1 MSERILK
8 ALMQLFA
15 LVAKVDGVNDNG
27 RSVVEN
33 FLKQQLNAVLV
44 NQYLDLFEEYLEK
57 HHKISKRKE
66 GKERKRTSVNSVKVL
81 RICTQINEELQ
92 QKQKIVVL
100 IRLLEFTFSGNYS
113 DQEIE
118 FVTTV
123 AETFNISED
132 EFRESMAFVVSKDD
146 KIPDNDNFLILHK
159 GGKTSY
165 KKAKEISN
173 PVLEGAVKILRL
185 EDSGN
190 YIAKYCGEEAIY
202 INGQVIENNRVYFL
216 AHGSSIRNKKLNPIY
231 FSDISSKYRTQ
242 EETQRIDFIVNKLE
256 YKFPAGN
263 TGLHELN
270 LADSS
275 GNLIGIMGASG
286 AGKSTLLSLLNG
298 TLTPTSGA
306 VKINNIDIHHQK
318 EELEGVIGHISQDD
332 LIIEDLTVFENLFYN
347 TKLCYDGLPEQII
360 VKKAIE
366 MLKSLGLHEIKDLK
380 VGSPLNKKI
389 SGGQRKR
396 LNIALELI
404 REPQVLFVD
413 EPTSGLSSRDSENI
427 MDLLKE
433 LALKGKLVFVVI
445 HQPSSDI
452 FKMFDNLLILDTG
465 GFPIYYGNP
474 VESVIYFKKA
484 INHVSANES
493 ECHHCGNVN
502 PEQIFNIIETKV
514 VDEYGNIT
522 EERRIPPKTWNEVYR
537 EKIDNKDLKVKSLE
551 MPKGNY
557 KIPRKFNQFKVFF
570 IRDILSKIANTQYM
584 LINFLEGP
592 FLAFILSYLV
602 KFYSTES
609 GPDAKYLFRYNEN
622 ITAYLFMSVVVALFM
637 GLTVSAEE
645 IISDRKILK
654 RETFLNLSRFSY
666 LFSKTVIMII
676 ISAIQTISYILI
688 GNLILGIDGMLLDY
702 WLVLFSCSLFA
713 NMLGLNI
720 SSAFNSVVTIY
731 ILIPILL
738 IPQLLLS
745 GVIVKFDKLNPTLSS
760 QTVVPVAGEMMAS
773 RWAFEALAVNQFK
786 ENAFERD
793 YYHYDK
799 AMSIANYKK
808 NFWVSSMKTNLTMAI
823 KYRQPLKENDKE
835 KNTKR
840 KNDFQQ
846 KINLV
851 INEIG
856 HEIIYLNELHKQFKQ
871 VTSEEV
877 KTALEK
883 NLNTNQRSSV
893 LKIVAQSQQKL
904 KNIESFNN
912 ATAKEI
918 NNTLQIIKDFYIKMY
933 NIFARLKNKKIAYV
947 RSQENGKKSFIDKRD
962 NYQNESLTDLV
973 KNKNEMNKIIE
984 FDGQL
989 VQKSDPIYRDSRGFR
1004 AHFFAP
1010 NKLFFGYSVDTYWV
1024 NIFVILGMSFTLFVM
1039 LYFDVL
1045 KRSID
1050 WLEEISKMIGIS
1062 KSE

>member
-15 LVAKVDGVNDNG
+15 LVAKVDSVNHDG
-27 RSVVEN
+27 RSVVET
-33 FLKQQLNAVLV
+33 FLKQQLNAELV
-44 NQYLDLFEEYLEK
+44 DQYLELFEEYLEK
-57 HHKISKRKE
+57 HQKISKRKE

-100 IRLLEFTFSGNYS
+100 IRLLEFTFAGNYS

-123 AETFNISED
+123 AETFNISGE
-132 EFRESMAFVVSKDD
+132 EFRESMAFVVSNDEN
-146 KIPDNDNFLILHK
+146 IPDNENFLIIHK
-159 GGKTSY
+159 AGSTNY
-165 KKAKEISN
+165 EKAKEIDH
-173 PVLEGAVKILRL
+173 PLLEGCVKILRL
-185 EDSGN
+185 EESGN
-190 YIAKYCGEEAIY
+190 YIAKYCGDEAVY
-202 INGQVIENNRVYFL
+202 INGQVIDTNRVYFL
-216 AHGSSIRNKKLNPIY
+216 AHGSSIRTKKLKPIY
-231 FSDISSKYRTQ
+231 FSDISSRYRAQ
-242 EETQRIDFIVNKLE
+242 EETQRIDFIVDQLG

-263 TGLHELN
+263 IGLHELN
-270 LADSS
+270 LVDNS

-298 TLTPTSGA
+298 TLTPTSGS
-306 VKINNIDIHHQK
+306 VKINGIDIHHQK
-318 EELEGVIGHISQDD
+318 EQLEGVIGHISQDD
-332 LIIEDLTVFENLFYN
+332 LLIEDLTVFENLFYN
-347 TKLCYDGLPEQII
+347 TKLCYDGLPEKE
-360 VKKAIE
+360 VVRKAID
-366 MLKSLGLHEIKDLK
+366 MLKSLGLYEIKDLK

-465 GFPIYYGNP
+465 GYPIYYGNP

-484 INHVSANES
+484 INHVTANES
-493 ECHHCGNVN
+493 ECFHCGNVN

-522 EERRIPPKTWNEVYR
+522 EQRRIPPKTWNEYYTKVI
-537 EKIDNKDLKVKSLE
+537 EKPDTQVKSTE
-551 MPKGNY
+551 MPNGTY
-557 KIPRKFNQFKVFF
+557 KIPKKISQFRVFF

-592 FLAFILSYLV
+592 FLAFILAYLV

-609 GPDAKYLFRYNEN
+609 GPDASYVFRYNEN
-622 ITAYLFMSVVVALFM
+622 LTAYLFMSVVVALFM

-645 IISDRKILK
+645 IISDRKIMK

-666 LFSKTVIMII
+666 LTSKTAIMII
-676 ISAIQTISYILI
+676 ISAVQTISYIVV
-688 GNLILGIDGMLLDY
+688 GNLILGIGGMYLDY
-702 WLVLFSCSLFA
+702 WLILFSCSFFA

-773 RWAFEALAVNQFK
+773 RWAFEALAINQFK
-786 ENAFERD
+786 ENEYEKD
-793 YYHYDK
+793 YYSFDK

-808 NFWVSSMKTNLTMAI
+808 NFWISAVKTRLTMSVNYSG
-823 KYRQPLKENDKE
+823 KPEKKEEFNNNLRLVLAE
-835 KNTKR
+835 LLEESEFIEEIFINTK
-840 KNDFQQ
+840 
-846 KINLV
+846 
-851 INEIG
+851 
-856 HEIIYLNELHKQFKQ
+856 YS
-871 VTSEEV
+871 SEESKALNKSISIEERKSIV
-877 KTALEK
+877 KDIQERTK
-883 NLNTNQRSSV
+883 KV
-893 LKIVAQSQQKL
+893 QK
-904 KNIESFNN
+904 IESFKES
-912 ATAKEI
+912 TAKTI
-918 NNTLQIIKDFYIKMY
+918 NGILNDIKGLYIKYY
-933 NIFARLKNKKIAYV
+933 NVFADIKNRKIADF
-947 RSQENGKKSFIDKRD
+947 RKEKDGKKLFIEKRD
-962 NYQNESLTDLV
+962 AYQNESLSDLV
-973 KNKNEMNKIIE
+973 KNNNELNKIIE
-984 FDGQL
+984 FEGRL
-989 VQKSDPIYRDSRGFR
+989 VQKSDPVYIDAKGFR

-1010 NKLFFGYSVDTYWV
+1010 TKKLFGSTVDTYWV
-1024 NIFVILGMSFTLFVM
+1024 NVFVILGMALSLFIS
-1039 LYFDVL
+1039 LYFDLL
-1045 KRSID
+1045 KRIID
-1050 WLEEISKMIGIS
+1050 SLGELSTKIGLSKEE
-1062 KSE
+1062 

>member
-15 LVAKVDGVNDNG
+15 LVAKVDSVNNDG
-27 RSVVEN
+27 RSVVET
-33 FLKQQLNAVLV
+33 FLKQQLNAELV
-44 NQYLDLFEEYLEK
+44 TQYLELFEEYLEK
-57 HHKISKRKE
+57 HQKISKRKE
-66 GKERKRTSVNSVKVL
+66 GKERKRTAVNSVKVL

-123 AETFNISED
+123 AETFNISGD
-132 EFRESMAFVVSKDD
+132 EFRESMAFVVSNDN
-146 KIPDNDNFLILHK
+146 KIPDNENFLIIHQAENDE
-159 GGKTSY
+159 Y
-165 KKAKEISN
+165 KKAKVIHN
-173 PVLEGAVKILRL
+173 TYLEGAVKILRL

-190 YIAKYCGEEAIY
+190 YIAKYCGDEAIY
-202 INGQVIENNRVYFL
+202 INGQIIDNNRVYFL
-216 AHGSSIRNKKLNPIY
+216 AHGSSIRSKKLKPIY
-231 FSDISSKYRTQ
+231 FSDISSKYRAQ
-242 EETQRIDFIVNKLE
+242 EETQKIDFIADKLG

-263 TGLHELN
+263 IGLHELN
-270 LADSS
+270 LVDHS

-298 TLTPTSGA
+298 TLTPTSGS
-306 VKINNIDIHHQK
+306 VKINGIDIHHQK

-332 LIIEDLTVFENLFYN
+332 LLIEDLSVFENLFYN
-347 TKLCYDGLPEQII
+347 TKLCYDNLPDKYIA
-360 VKKAIE
+360 KKSID
-366 MLKSLGLHEIKDLK
+366 MLKSLGLYEIKDLK

-396 LNIALELI
+396 LNIGLELI

-474 VESVIYFKKA
+474 VESVTYFKKA

-493 ECHHCGNVN
+493 ECFNCGNVN

-522 EERRIPPKTWNEVYR
+522 NQRRIPPKTWSEYYHKVI
-537 EKIDNKDLKVKSLE
+537 EKPDTQVKRTE
-551 MPKGNY
+551 MPNGTY
-557 KIPRKFNQFKVFF
+557 SIPRKMNQFKVFF
-570 IRDILSKIANTQYM
+570 IRDILSKVANSQYM

-592 FLAFILSYLV
+592 FLAFILAYLV
-602 KFYSTES
+602 KFFSTES
-609 GPDAKYLFRYNEN
+609 GPDSSYIFRYNEN

-666 LFSKTVIMII
+666 LASKTAIMFI
-676 ISAIQTISYILI
+676 ISAIQTMSYILI
-688 GNLILGIDGMLLDY
+688 GNLILGINGMIFDY
-702 WLVLFSCSLFA
+702 WFVLFSCSFFA

-745 GVIVKFDKLNPTLSS
+745 GVIVKFDKLNPSLSS
-760 QTVVPVAGEMMAS
+760 QTVVPIAGEMMAS

-786 ENAFERD
+786 ENKFEKE
-793 YYHYDK
+793 YYSFDK

-808 NFWVSSMKTNLTMAI
+808 NFWIAAVKTRLTMSVNYARKPDKKDEFNENIQLVISEI
-823 KYRQPLKENDKE
+823 KAENLFLEEVFKNKNDIYDKAELRALNKALPASTREQLVNSITDRISKIETIEKFNDK
-835 KNTKR
+835 
-840 KNDFQQ
+840 
-846 KINLV
+846 
-851 INEIG
+851 
-856 HEIIYLNELHKQFKQ
+856 
-871 VTSEEV
+871 S
-877 KTALEK
+877 
-883 NLNTNQRSSV
+883 
-893 LKIVAQSQQKL
+893 
-904 KNIESFNN
+904 
-912 ATAKEI
+912 AKEI
-918 NNTLQIIKDFYIKMY
+918 NAVLNDIKSLYIKYY
-933 NIFARLKNKKIAYV
+933 NAFADAKNRKIAAF
-947 RSQENGKKSFIDKRD
+947 RNEKDGKKLFIEKRD
-962 NYQNESLTDLV
+962 RYQNESLTDLV
-973 KNKNEMNKIIE
+973 KNNNELNKIIQFE
-984 FDGQL
+984 GRL
-989 VQKSDPIYRDSRGFR
+989 VQKSDPIYRDSKGFR

-1010 NKLFFGYSVDTYWV
+1010 TKTILGMSIDTFWV
-1024 NIFVILGMSFTLFVM
+1024 NIFVIMGMAFILFVS
-1039 LYFDVL
+1039 LYYDIL
-1045 KRSID
+1045 KKCID
-1050 WLEEISKMIGIS
+1050 WLGELTTKIGLSKEE
-1062 KSE
+1062 

>member
-15 LVAKVDGVNDNG
+15 LVAKVDSVNHDG
-27 RSVVEN
+27 RSVVET
-33 FLKQQLNAVLV
+33 FLKQQLNAELV
-44 NQYLDLFEEYLEK
+44 DQYLELFEEYLEK
-57 HHKISKRKE
+57 HQKISKRKE

-100 IRLLEFTFSGNYS
+100 IRLLEFTFAGNYS

-123 AETFNISED
+123 AETFNISGE
-132 EFRESMAFVVSKDD
+132 EFRESMAFVVSNDEN
-146 KIPDNDNFLILHK
+146 IPDNENFLIIHK
-159 GGKTSY
+159 AGGTSY
-165 KKAKEISN
+165 EKAKEIDH
-173 PVLEGAVKILRL
+173 PLLEGCVKILRL
-185 EDSGN
+185 EESGN
-190 YIAKYCGEEAIY
+190 YIAKYCGEEAVY
-202 INGQVIENNRVYFL
+202 INGQVIDTNRVYFL
-216 AHGSSIRNKKLNPIY
+216 AHGSSIRTKKLKPIY
-231 FSDISSKYRTQ
+231 FSDISSKYRAQ
-242 EETQRIDFIVNKLE
+242 EETQRIDFIVDQLG

-263 TGLHELN
+263 IGLHELN
-270 LADSS
+270 LVDNS

-298 TLTPTSGA
+298 TLTPTSGS
-306 VKINNIDIHHQK
+306 VKINGIDIHHQK
-318 EELEGVIGHISQDD
+318 EQLEGVIGHISQDD
-332 LIIEDLTVFENLFYN
+332 LLIEDLTVFENLFYN
-347 TKLCYDGLPEQII
+347 TKLCYDGLPEKE
-360 VKKAIE
+360 VVRKAID
-366 MLKSLGLHEIKDLK
+366 MLKSLGLYEIKDLK

-465 GFPIYYGNP
+465 GYPIYYGNP

-484 INHVSANES
+484 INHVTANES
-493 ECHHCGNVN
+493 ECFHCGNVN

-522 EERRIPPKTWNEVYR
+522 EQRRIPPKTWNEYYTKVI
-537 EKIDNKDLKVKSLE
+537 EKPDTQVKSTE
-551 MPKGNY
+551 MPNGTY
-557 KIPRKFNQFKVFF
+557 KIPSKISQFRVFF
-570 IRDILSKIANTQYM
+570 VRDILSKIANTQYM

-592 FLAFILSYLV
+592 FLAFILAYLV

-609 GPDAKYLFRYNEN
+609 GPDASYVFRYNEN
-622 ITAYLFMSVVVALFM
+622 VTAYLFMSVVVALFM

-645 IISDRKILK
+645 IISDRKIMK

-666 LFSKTVIMII
+666 LTSKTAIMII
-676 ISAIQTISYILI
+676 ISAVQTISYIVV
-688 GNLILGIDGMLLDY
+688 GNLILGIGGMYLDY
-702 WLVLFSCSLFA
+702 WLILFSCSFFA

-786 ENAFERD
+786 ENEYEKD
-793 YYHYDK
+793 YYSFDK

-808 NFWVSSMKTNLTMAI
+808 NFWISAVKTRLTMSVNYAG
-823 KYRQPLKENDKE
+823 KPDKKEEFN
-835 KNTKR
+835 N
-840 KNDFQQ
+840 
-846 KINLV
+846 NLRLV
-851 INEIG
+851 
-856 HEIIYLNELHKQFKQ
+856 LAEL
-871 VTSEEV
+871 SEESEFIEEIFINAKYSSEESKALNKSISIEERKSIV
-877 KTALEK
+877 KGIQERTK
-883 NLNTNQRSSV
+883 KV
-893 LKIVAQSQQKL
+893 QK
-904 KNIESFNN
+904 IESFKES
-912 ATAKEI
+912 TAKTI
-918 NNTLQIIKDFYIKMY
+918 NGILNDIKGLYIKYY
-933 NIFARLKNKKIAYV
+933 NAFADIKNRKIADF
-947 RSQENGKKSFIDKRD
+947 RKEKDGKELFIEKRD
-962 NYQNESLTDLV
+962 AYQNESLSDLV
-973 KNKNEMNKIIE
+973 KNNNELNKIIE
-984 FDGQL
+984 FEGRL
-989 VQKSDPIYRDSRGFR
+989 VQKSDPVYIDAKGFR

-1010 NKLFFGYSVDTYWV
+1010 TKKLFGSTVDTYWV
-1024 NIFVILGMSFTLFVM
+1024 NVFVILGMAFSLFIS
-1039 LYFDVL
+1039 LYFDLL
-1045 KRSID
+1045 KRIID
-1050 WLEEISKMIGIS
+1050 SLGELSTKIGLSKEE
-1062 KSE
+1062 

>member
-15 LVAKVDGVNDNG
+15 LVAKVDSVNNDG
-27 RSVVEN
+27 RSVVET
-33 FLKQQLNAVLV
+33 FLKQQLNAELV
-44 NQYLDLFEEYLEK
+44 TQYLELFEEYLEK
-57 HHKISKRKE
+57 HQKISKRKE
-66 GKERKRTSVNSVKVL
+66 GKERKRTAVNSVKVL

-123 AETFNISED
+123 AETFNISGD
-132 EFRESMAFVVSKDD
+132 EFRESMAFVVSNDN
-146 KIPDNDNFLILHK
+146 KIPDNENFLIIHQAENDE
-159 GGKTSY
+159 Y
-165 KKAKEISN
+165 KKAKVIHN
-173 PVLEGAVKILRL
+173 TYLEGAVKILRL

-190 YIAKYCGEEAIY
+190 YIAKYCGDEAIY
-202 INGQVIENNRVYFL
+202 INGQIIDNNRVYFL
-216 AHGSSIRNKKLNPIY
+216 AHGSSIRSKKLKPIY
-231 FSDISSKYRTQ
+231 FSDISSKYRAQ
-242 EETQRIDFIVNKLE
+242 EETQKIDFIADKLG

-263 TGLHELN
+263 IGLHELN
-270 LADSS
+270 LVDHS

-298 TLTPTSGA
+298 TLTPTSGS
-306 VKINNIDIHHQK
+306 VKINGIDIHHQK

-332 LIIEDLTVFENLFYN
+332 LLIEDLSVFENLFYN
-347 TKLCYDGLPEQII
+347 TKLCYDNLPDKYIA
-360 VKKAIE
+360 KKSID
-366 MLKSLGLHEIKDLK
+366 MLKSLGLYEIKDLK

-396 LNIALELI
+396 LNIGLELI

-474 VESVIYFKKA
+474 VESVTYFKKA

-493 ECHHCGNVN
+493 ECFNCGNVN

-522 EERRIPPKTWNEVYR
+522 NQRRIPPKTWSEYYHKVI
-537 EKIDNKDLKVKSLE
+537 EKPDTQVKRTE
-551 MPKGNY
+551 MPNGTY
-557 KIPRKFNQFKVFF
+557 SIPRKINQFKVFF
-570 IRDILSKIANTQYM
+570 IRDILSKVANSQYM

-592 FLAFILSYLV
+592 FLAFILAYLV
-602 KFYSTES
+602 KFFSTES
-609 GPDAKYLFRYNEN
+609 GPDSSYIFRYNEN

-666 LFSKTVIMII
+666 LASKTAIMFI
-676 ISAIQTISYILI
+676 ISAIQTMSYILI
-688 GNLILGIDGMLLDY
+688 GNLILGINGMIFDY
-702 WLVLFSCSLFA
+702 WFVLFSCSFFA

-745 GVIVKFDKLNPTLSS
+745 GVIVKFDKLNPSLSS
-760 QTVVPVAGEMMAS
+760 QTVVPIAGEMMAS

-786 ENAFERD
+786 ENKFEKE
-793 YYHYDK
+793 YYSFDK

-808 NFWVSSMKTNLTMAI
+808 NFWIAAVKTRLTMSVNYARKPDKKDEFNENIQLVISEI
-823 KYRQPLKENDKE
+823 KAENLFLEEVFKNKNDIYDKAELRALNKALPASTREQLVNSITDRISKIETIEKFNDK
-835 KNTKR
+835 
-840 KNDFQQ
+840 
-846 KINLV
+846 
-851 INEIG
+851 
-856 HEIIYLNELHKQFKQ
+856 
-871 VTSEEV
+871 S
-877 KTALEK
+877 
-883 NLNTNQRSSV
+883 
-893 LKIVAQSQQKL
+893 
-904 KNIESFNN
+904 
-912 ATAKEI
+912 AKEI
-918 NNTLQIIKDFYIKMY
+918 NAVLNDIKSLYIKYY
-933 NIFARLKNKKIAYV
+933 NAFADAKNRKIAAF
-947 RSQENGKKSFIDKRD
+947 RNEKDGKKLFIEKRD
-962 NYQNESLTDLV
+962 RYQNESLTDLV
-973 KNKNEMNKIIE
+973 KNNNELNKIIQFE
-984 FDGQL
+984 GRL
-989 VQKSDPIYRDSRGFR
+989 VQKSDPIYRDSKGFR

-1010 NKLFFGYSVDTYWV
+1010 TKTILGMSIDTFWV
-1024 NIFVILGMSFTLFVM
+1024 NIFVIMGMAFILFVS
-1039 LYFDVL
+1039 LYYDIL
-1045 KRSID
+1045 KKCID
-1050 WLEEISKMIGIS
+1050 WLGELTTKIGLSKEE
-1062 KSE
+1062 

>member
-1 MSERILK
+1 MSERILE

-15 LVAKVDGVNDNG
+15 LVAKIDGVNDNG
-27 RSVVEN
+27 KSVVEN
-33 FLKQQLNAVLV
+33 FLKQQLNTELV
-44 NQYLDLFEEYLEK
+44 NKYLTLFENHLENHQK
-57 HHKISKRKE
+57 KSK

-81 RICTQINEELQ
+81 RICTQVNKELQ

-113 DQEIE
+113 DQELD

-123 AETFNISED
+123 AETFNISGD
-132 EFRESMAFVVSKDD
+132 EFRESMAFVVSNDHE
-146 KIPDNDNFLILHK
+146 IPDKENFLIIHH
-159 GGKTSY
+159 GINTSY
-165 KKAKEISN
+165 ENAKEIKNSL
-173 PVLEGAVKILRL
+173 LEGVVKILRL
-185 EDSGN
+185 EESGN

-216 AHGSSIRNKKLNPIY
+216 AHGSSIRNKKLKPIY
-231 FSDISSKYRTQ
+231 FSDISSKYRIQ
-242 EETQRIDFIVNKLE
+242 EETQRIDFIANKLE

-263 TGLHELN
+263 LGLQELN
-270 LADSS
+270 LSDCS

-286 AGKSTLLSLLNG
+286 SGKSTLLSLLNG
-298 TLTPTSGA
+298 TLTPTSGS
-306 VKINNIDIHHQK
+306 VKINNIDIHQKK

-332 LIIEDLTVFENLFYN
+332 LLIEDLTVFENLFYN
-347 TKLCYDGLPEQII
+347 TKLCYDNLLENQV
-360 VKKAIE
+360 VKKTIE
-366 MLKSLGLHEIKDLK
+366 MLKSLGLYEIKDLK

-452 FKMFDNLLILDTG
+452 FKIFDSLLILDTG

-484 INHVSANES
+484 INHVTANES

-522 EERRIPPKTWNEVYR
+522 GQRRILPKTWNEIYKN
-537 EKIDNKDLKVKSLE
+537 EIDNKEARVKSVE
-551 MPKGNY
+551 IPKGSY
-557 KIPRKFNQFKVFF
+557 KIPKKTSQFKVFF
-570 IRDILSKIANTQYM
+570 VRDILSKLANTQYM

-592 FLAFILSYLV
+592 FLAFLLSYLV
-602 KFYSTES
+602 KFYSTDS
-609 GPDAKYLFRYNEN
+609 GPNAKYLFRYNEN
-622 ITAYLFMSVVVALFM
+622 ISAYLFISIVVALFM

-666 LFSKTVIMII
+666 LSSKTAIMII
-676 ISAIQTISYILI
+676 ISAVQTITYIVV
-688 GNLILGIDGMLLDY
+688 GNLILGINGMLFDY

-745 GVIVKFDKLNPTLSS
+745 GVIVKFDKLNPVLSS
-760 QTVVPVAGEMMAS
+760 QTVVPIAGELMAS

-786 ENAFERD
+786 ENDFERN
-793 YYHYDK
+793 YYSFDK

-808 NFWVSSMKTNLTMAI
+808 NFWISSMKTNLTMAV
-823 KYRQPLKENDKE
+823 KYAQKLKK
-835 KNTKR
+835 KR
-840 KNDFQQ
+840 NNLEIRKDFDN

-851 INEIG
+851 INEMKK
-856 HEIIYLNELHKQFKQ
+856 EITFLKKLNVSLSKVKSKEITNALKKKF
-871 VTSEEV
+871 TSEQRIAAV
-877 KTALEK
+877 KAVT
-883 NLNTNQRSSV
+883 
-893 LKIVAQSQQKL
+893 QSYEKL
-904 KNIESFNN
+904 KDIKSFENT
-912 ATAKEI
+912 TAKEI
-918 NNTLQIIKDFYIKMY
+918 NNSLQFIKDYYIKMY
-933 NIFARLKNKKIAYV
+933 NIFARLKNQKIA
-947 RSQENGKKSFIDKRD
+947 RFRNKENGKVLFLEQRD
-962 NYQNESLTDLV
+962 HYQNESLNDLV
-973 KNKNEMNKIIE
+973 KNKDELNKIIE
-984 FDGQL
+984 FEEQL
-989 VQKSDPIYRDSRGFR
+989 VQKSDPIYREAKGFR

-1010 NKLFFGYSVDTYWV
+1010 SKQLFGYSLDTYWI
-1024 NIFVILGMSFTLFVM
+1024 NILVIFGMTFILFIS
-1039 LYFDVL
+1039 LYFDTL
-1045 KRSID
+1045 KRTID
-1050 WLEEISKMIGIS
+1050 WLGELTTKVGFSEE
-1062 KSE
+1062 E

>member
-15 LVAKVDGVNDNG
+15 LVAKVDSVNHDG
-27 RSVVEN
+27 RSVVET
-33 FLKQQLNAVLV
+33 FLKQQLNAELV
-44 NQYLDLFEEYLEK
+44 DQYLELFEEYLEK
-57 HHKISKRKE
+57 HQKISKRKE

-100 IRLLEFTFSGNYS
+100 IRLLEFTFAGNYS

-123 AETFNISED
+123 AETFNISGE
-132 EFRESMAFVVSKDD
+132 EFRESMAFVVSNDEN
-146 KIPDNDNFLILHK
+146 IPDNENFLIIHK
-159 GGKTSY
+159 AGSTSY
-165 KKAKEISN
+165 EKAKEIDH
-173 PVLEGAVKILRL
+173 PLLEGCVKILRL
-185 EDSGN
+185 EESGN
-190 YIAKYCGEEAIY
+190 YIAKYCGDEAVY
-202 INGQVIENNRVYFL
+202 INGQVIDTNRVYFL
-216 AHGSSIRNKKLNPIY
+216 AHGSSIRTKKLKPIY
-231 FSDISSKYRTQ
+231 FSDISSKYRAQ
-242 EETQRIDFIVNKLE
+242 EETQRIDFIVDQLG

-263 TGLHELN
+263 IGLHELN
-270 LADSS
+270 LVDNS

-298 TLTPTSGA
+298 TLTPTSGS
-306 VKINNIDIHHQK
+306 VKINGIDIHHQK
-318 EELEGVIGHISQDD
+318 EQLEGVIGHISQDD
-332 LIIEDLTVFENLFYN
+332 LLIEDLTVFENLFYN
-347 TKLCYDGLPEQII
+347 TKLCYDGLPEKE
-360 VKKAIE
+360 VVRKAID
-366 MLKSLGLHEIKDLK
+366 MLKSLGLYEIKDLK

-465 GFPIYYGNP
+465 GYPIYYGNP

-484 INHVSANES
+484 INHVTANES
-493 ECHHCGNVN
+493 ECFHCGNVN

-522 EERRIPPKTWNEVYR
+522 EQRRIPPKTWNEYYWKVI
-537 EKIDNKDLKVKSLE
+537 EKPDTQVKSTE
-551 MPKGNY
+551 MPKGTY
-557 KIPRKFNQFKVFF
+557 KIPKKISQFRVFF
-570 IRDILSKIANTQYM
+570 VRDILSKVANPQYM

-592 FLAFILSYLV
+592 FLAFILAYLV

-609 GPDAKYLFRYNEN
+609 GPDASYVFRYNEN
-622 ITAYLFMSVVVALFM
+622 VTAYLFMSVVVALFM

-645 IISDRKILK
+645 IISDRKIMK

-666 LFSKTVIMII
+666 LTSKTAIMII
-676 ISAIQTISYILI
+676 ISAVQTISYIVV
-688 GNLILGIDGMLLDY
+688 GNLILGIGGMYLDY
-702 WLVLFSCSLFA
+702 WLILFSCSFFA

-786 ENAFERD
+786 ENEYEKD
-793 YYHYDK
+793 YYSFDK

-808 NFWVSSMKTNLTMAI
+808 NFWISAVKTRLTMSVNYAG
-823 KYRQPLKENDKE
+823 KPDKKEDFNNNLRLVLAE
-835 KNTKR
+835 LSEESEFIEEVFINTK
-840 KNDFQQ
+840 
-846 KINLV
+846 
-851 INEIG
+851 
-856 HEIIYLNELHKQFKQ
+856 YP
-871 VTSEEV
+871 SEESKALNKSISIEERKSIV
-877 KTALEK
+877 KGIQERTK
-883 NLNTNQRSSV
+883 KV
-893 LKIVAQSQQKL
+893 QK
-904 KNIESFNN
+904 IESFKES
-912 ATAKEI
+912 TAKTI
-918 NNTLQIIKDFYIKMY
+918 NGILNDIKGLYIKYY
-933 NIFARLKNKKIAYV
+933 NAFADIKNRKIADF
-947 RSQENGKKSFIDKRD
+947 RKEKDGKKLFIEKRD
-962 NYQNESLTDLV
+962 AYQNESLSDLV
-973 KNKNEMNKIIE
+973 KNNNELNKIIE
-984 FDGQL
+984 FEGRL
-989 VQKSDPIYRDSRGFR
+989 VQKSDPVYIDAKGFR

-1010 NKLFFGYSVDTYWV
+1010 TKKLFGSTVDTYWV
-1024 NIFVILGMSFTLFVM
+1024 NVFVILGMAFSLFIS
-1039 LYFDVL
+1039 LYFDL
-1045 KRSID
+1045 FKRIID
-1050 WLEEISKMIGIS
+1050 SLGELSTKIGLSKEE
-1062 KSE
+1062 

>member
-15 LVAKVDGVNDNG
+15 LVAKVDSVNHDG
-27 RSVVEN
+27 RSVVET
-33 FLKQQLNAVLV
+33 FLKQQLNAELV
-44 NQYLDLFEEYLEK
+44 DQYLDLFEEYLEK
-57 HHKISKRKE
+57 HQKISKRKE

-100 IRLLEFTFSGNYS
+100 IRLLEFIFAGNYS

-118 FVTTV
+118 FITTV
-123 AETFNISED
+123 AETFNISGE
-132 EFRESMAFVVSKDD
+132 EFRESMAFVVSNDEN
-146 KIPDNDNFLILHK
+146 IPDNENFLIIH
-159 GGKTSY
+159 KTSNAGY
-165 KKAKEISN
+165 EKAKEIDH
-173 PVLEGAVKILRL
+173 PLLEGCVKILRL
-185 EDSGN
+185 EDSNN
-190 YIAKYCGEEAIY
+190 YIAKYCGDEAVY
-202 INGQVIENNRVYFL
+202 INGQVIDTNRVYFL
-216 AHGSSIRNKKLNPIY
+216 AHGSSIRTKKLKPIY
-231 FSDISSKYRTQ
+231 FSDISSKYRAQ
-242 EETQRIDFIVNKLE
+242 EETQRIDFIVDQLG

-263 TGLHELN
+263 IGLHELN
-270 LADSS
+270 LVDNS

-298 TLTPTSGA
+298 TLTPTSGS
-306 VKINNIDIHHQK
+306 VKINGIDIHHQK
-318 EELEGVIGHISQDD
+318 EQLEGVIGHISQDD
-332 LIIEDLTVFENLFYN
+332 LLIEDLSVFENLFYN
-347 TKLCYDGLPEQII
+347 TKLCYDGLPEKTI
-360 VKKAIE
+360 VKKAVDI
-366 MLKSLGLHEIKDLK
+366 LKSLGLYEIKDLK

-484 INHVSANES
+484 INHVTANES
-493 ECHHCGNVN
+493 ECFHCGNVN

-522 EERRIPPKTWNEVYR
+522 EQRRIPPKTWNEYYTKVI
-537 EKIDNKDLKVKSLE
+537 EKPDTEVKSTE
-551 MPKGNY
+551 MPKGTY
-557 KIPRKFNQFKVFF
+557 KIPKKTSQFSVFF
-570 IRDILSKIANTQYM
+570 VRDILSKIANTQYM
-584 LINFLEGP
+584 LINFIEGP
-592 FLAFILSYLV
+592 FLAFILAYLV

-609 GPDAKYLFRYNEN
+609 GPDAEYVFRYNEN

-645 IISDRKILK
+645 IIRDRKIMK

-666 LFSKTVIMII
+666 LTSKTAIMII
-676 ISAIQTISYILI
+676 ISAVQTISYILV
-688 GNLILGIDGMLLDY
+688 GNLILGIGGMYLDY
-702 WLVLFSCSLFA
+702 WLILFACSFFA

-720 SSAFNSVVTIY
+720 SSSFNSVVTIY

-760 QTVVPVAGEMMAS
+760 QTVVPLSGEMMAS
-773 RWAFEALAVNQFK
+773 RWAFEALAITQFK
-786 ENAFERD
+786 ENDYEKD
-793 YYHYDK
+793 YYSFDK

-808 NFWVSSMKTNLTMAI
+808 NFWISAVKTRLTMSVNYASDPSKKELFNNNLQLVLAELLDES
-823 KYRQPLKENDKE
+823 KYIEELFI
-835 KNTKR
+835 NTKYSAEETKALKKAFTLNER
-840 KNDFQQ
+840 K
-846 KINLV
+846 
-851 INEIG
+851 
-856 HEIIYLNELHKQFKQ
+856 EIISSIQKRANK
-871 VTSEEV
+871 V
-877 KTALEK
+877 KK
-883 NLNTNQRSSV
+883 
-893 LKIVAQSQQKL
+893 
-904 KNIESFNN
+904 IESFKES
-912 ATAKEI
+912 TAKTI
-918 NNTLQIIKDFYIKMY
+918 NALLNDIKGLYIKYY
-933 NIFARLKNKKIAYV
+933 NVFADIKNRKIADF
-947 RSQENGKKSFIDKRD
+947 RKEKDGKKLFIDKRD
-962 NYQNESLTDLV
+962 AYQNESLSDLV
-973 KNKNEMNKIIE
+973 KNNNELNKIIE
-984 FDGQL
+984 FEGRL
-989 VQKSDPIYRDSRGFR
+989 VQKSDPVYIDAKGFR

-1010 NKLFFGYSVDTYWV
+1010 TKQLFGNKIDTYWANLLV
-1024 NIFVILGMSFTLFVM
+1024 VLGMAFTLFIT

-1045 KRSID
+1045 KRIID
-1050 WLEEISKMIGIS
+1050 WLGEASTKIGLSKEE
-1062 KSE
+1062 

>member
-15 LVAKVDGVNDNG
+15 LVAKVDSVNNDG
-27 RSVVEN
+27 RSVVET
-33 FLKQQLNAVLV
+33 FLKQQLNAELV
-44 NQYLDLFEEYLEK
+44 NQYLEVFDGYIEK
-57 HHKISKRKE
+57 HQKISKRKE

-123 AETFNISED
+123 AETFNISGD
-132 EFRESMAFVVSKDD
+132 EFRESMAFVVSNDD
-146 KIPDNDNFLILHK
+146 KIPDNENFLIIHK
-159 GGKTSY
+159 SEKYSF
-165 KKAKEISN
+165 KKAKVIN
-173 PVLEGAVKILRL
+173 YPLLEGAVKILRL
-185 EDSGN
+185 EESGN

-202 INGQVIENNRVYFL
+202 INGQVIDTNRVYFL
-216 AHGSSIRNKKLNPIY
+216 AHGSSIRGKKLNPIY

-242 EETQRIDFIVNKLE
+242 EETQKIDFIADKLG

-263 TGLHELN
+263 IGLHELN
-270 LADSS
+270 LVDHS

-298 TLTPTSGA
+298 TLTPTSGS
-306 VKINNIDIHHQK
+306 VKINGIDIHHQK

-332 LIIEDLTVFENLFYN
+332 LLIEDLNVFENLFYN
-347 TKLCYDGLPEQII
+347 TKLCYDNLPEKTI
-360 VKKAIE
+360 VKKTID
-366 MLKSLGLHEIKDLK
+366 MLKSLGLYEIKDLK
-380 VGSPLNKKI
+380 VGSPINKKI

-396 LNIALELI
+396 LNIGLELI

-474 VESVIYFKKA
+474 VESVTYFKKA
-484 INHVSANES
+484 INHVTANES
-493 ECHHCGNVN
+493 ECFNCGNVN

-522 EERRIPPKTWNEVYR
+522 TQRRIPPKTWNEYYYEVI
-537 EKIDNKDLKVKSLE
+537 EQPNTQVTSNE
-551 MPKGNY
+551 MPNGTY
-557 KIPRKFNQFKVFF
+557 KIPKKTSQFKVFF
-570 IRDILSKIANTQYM
+570 IRDVLSKIANSQYM

-592 FLAFILSYLV
+592 FLAFILAYLV

-609 GPDAKYLFRYNEN
+609 GPDASYIFRYNEN

-666 LFSKTVIMII
+666 LSSKTAIMFI
-676 ISAIQTISYILI
+676 ISAIQTITYILI
-688 GNLILGIDGMLLDY
+688 GNLILGINGMIIDY
-702 WLVLFSCSLFA
+702 WLILFSCSFFA

-760 QTVVPVAGEMMAS
+760 QTVVPIAGELMAS

-786 ENAFERD
+786 KNKFEKD
-793 YYHYDK
+793 YYSFDK

-808 NFWVSSMKTNLTMAI
+808 NFWIAAVKTRLTMSVNYALKPDKKEEFNKNI
-823 KYRQPLKENDKE
+823 KLVLEEIKDESLYLKEIFKNENSRYDKAELRALNKSLPASTREVLINSIHE
-835 KNTKR
+835 KITK
-840 KNDFQQ
+840 
-846 KINLV
+846 I
-851 INEIG
+851 E
-856 HEIIYLNELHKQFKQ
+856 
-871 VTSEEV
+871 
-877 KTALEK
+877 
-883 NLNTNQRSSV
+883 
-893 LKIVAQSQQKL
+893 
-904 KNIESFNN
+904 NIEKFNEKR
-912 ATAKEI
+912 AKEI
-918 NNTLQIIKDFYIKMY
+918 NSILNEIKSIYIKYY
-933 NIFARLKNKKIAYV
+933 NAFADAKNRKIADF
-947 RSQENGKKSFIDKRD
+947 RKEKNGKKLFIEKRD
-962 NYQNESLTDLV
+962 SYQNESLTDLV
-973 KNKNEMNKIIE
+973 KNNNELNKIIQFE
-984 FDGQL
+984 GRL
-989 VQKSDPIYRDSRGFR
+989 VQKSDPIYRDAKGFR

-1010 NKLFFGYSVDTYWV
+1010 TKSILGYSIDTFWV
-1024 NIFVILGMSFTLFVM
+1024 NILVIMGMAFGLFIS

-1045 KRSID
+1045 KRTID
-1050 WLEEISKMIGIS
+1050 WLGELSNKIGLSK
-1062 KSE
+1062 KE

>member
-15 LVAKVDGVNDNG
+15 LVAKVDSVNNDG
-27 RSVVEN
+27 RIVVET
-33 FLKQQLNAVLV
+33 FLKQQLNTELV
-44 NQYLDLFEEYLEK
+44 SQYLELFEEYLEK
-57 HHKISKRKE
+57 HQKISKRKE

-123 AETFNISED
+123 AETFNISGE
-132 EFRESMAFVVSKDD
+132 EFRESMAFVVSNDEQ
-146 KIPDNDNFLILHK
+146 IPDNENFLIIRQAK
-159 GGKTSY
+159 GNSFES
-165 KKAKEISN
+165 AKEINS
-173 PVLEGAVKILRL
+173 PFLEGAVKILRL

-190 YIAKYCGEEAIY
+190 YIAKYCGDEAIY

-216 AHGSSIRNKKLNPIY
+216 AHGSSIRGEKLKPIY
-231 FSDISSKYRTQ
+231 FSDISSKYRAT
-242 EETQRIDFIVNKLE
+242 EETQRIEFIADKLG

-263 TGLHELN
+263 IGLHELN
-270 LADSS
+270 LIDNS

-298 TLTPTSGA
+298 TLTPTSGS
-306 VKINNIDIHHQK
+306 VKINGIDIHHQK
-318 EELEGVIGHISQDD
+318 ENLEGVIGHISQDD
-332 LIIEDLTVFENLFYN
+332 LLIEDLTVFQNLFYN
-347 TKLCYDGLPEQII
+347 TKLCFDGLPEKTIA
-360 VKKAIE
+360 KKAID
-366 MLKSLGLHEIKDLK
+366 MLKSLGLYEIKNLK

-452 FKMFDNLLILDTG
+452 FKMFDSLLILDTG

-484 INHVSANES
+484 INHVTANES
-493 ECHHCGNVN
+493 ECFNCGNVN

-522 EERRIPPKTWNEVYR
+522 EDRRILPKTWNEYYY
-537 EKIDNKDLKVKSLE
+537 KAIDKLHLKVKSSE
-551 MPKGNY
+551 IPKGTY
-557 KIPRKFNQFKVFF
+557 KIPKKISQFKIFLV
-570 IRDILSKIANTQYM
+570 RDILAKVANSQYM

-592 FLAFILSYLV
+592 FLAFVLAYLV
-602 KFYSTES
+602 KFYSTDS
-609 GPDAKYLFRYNEN
+609 GPDAEYVFRYNEN
-622 ITAYLFMSVVVALFM
+622 ISAYLFISIVVSLFM

-666 LFSKTVIMII
+666 LSSKTAIMVI
-676 ISAIQTISYILI
+676 ISAIQTLTYILI
-688 GNLILGIDGMLLDY
+688 GNLILGIEKMFLDY

-745 GVIVKFDKLNPTLSS
+745 GVIVKFDKLNPVLSS
-760 QTVVPVAGEMMAS
+760 QTVVPIAGEMMVS
-773 RWAFEALAVNQFK
+773 RWAFEALAINQFK
-786 ENAFERD
+786 ENEYEKD
-793 YYHYDK
+793 YYVLDK

-808 NFWVSSMKTNLTMAI
+808 NFWISSMKTNLTMAV
-823 KYRQPLKENDKE
+823 KYSKPSKKLNKEESN
-835 KNTKR
+835 KR
-840 KNDFQQ
+840 EEVSKK
-846 KINLV
+846 KIRLV
-851 INEIG
+851 IAELKREHDFLKNFNNE
-856 HEIIYLNELHKQFKQ
+856 
-871 VTSEEV
+871 
-877 KTALEK
+877 
-883 NLNTNQRSSV
+883 
-893 LKIVAQSQQKL
+893 L
-904 KNIESFNN
+904 KNIESEEIKKALSKKINSKQRGVILKEVAKS
-912 ATAKEI
+912 ATSFSKIGLINENTGKEI
-918 NNTLQIIKDFYIKMY
+918 NNTLQDIKTFYIKIY
-933 NIFARLKNKKIAYV
+933 NVFSRLKNFKIAEF
-947 RSQENGKKSFIDKRD
+947 REEKNGKQLFIKKRD
-962 NYQNESLTDLV
+962 TYQNENLSDLV
-973 KNKNEMNKIIE
+973 KNGNEMNKIIE
-984 FDGQL
+984 FEGIL
-989 VQKSDPIYRDSRGFR
+989 VQKSDPIYRDAKGFR

-1010 NKLFFGYSVDTYWV
+1010 TKKVLGKSVNTFWV
-1024 NIFVILGMSFTLFVM
+1024 NIMVILGMALILFIS
-1039 LYFDVL
+1039 LYFDAL
-1045 KRSID
+1045 KKLIE
-1050 WLEEISKMIGIS
+1050 WLGEVSSKIGLS
-1062 KSE
+1062 KEK

>member
-15 LVAKVDGVNDNG
+15 LVAKVDSVNHDG
-27 RSVVEN
+27 RSVVET
-33 FLKQQLNAVLV
+33 FLKQQLNAELV
-44 NQYLDLFEEYLEK
+44 DQYLELFEEYLEK
-57 HHKISKRKE
+57 HQKISKRKE

-100 IRLLEFTFSGNYS
+100 IRLLEFTFAGNYS

-123 AETFNISED
+123 AETFNISGE
-132 EFRESMAFVVSKDD
+132 EFRESMAFVVSNDEN
-146 KIPDNDNFLILHK
+146 IPDNENFLIIHK
-159 GGKTSY
+159 AGSTSY
-165 KKAKEISN
+165 EKAKEIDH
-173 PVLEGAVKILRL
+173 PLLEGCVKILRL
-185 EDSGN
+185 EESGN
-190 YIAKYCGEEAIY
+190 YIAKYCGDEAVY
-202 INGQVIENNRVYFL
+202 INGQVIDTNRVYFL
-216 AHGSSIRNKKLNPIY
+216 AHGSSIRTKKLKPIY
-231 FSDISSKYRTQ
+231 FSDISSKYRAQ
-242 EETQRIDFIVNKLE
+242 EETQRIDFIVDQLG

-263 TGLHELN
+263 IGLHELN
-270 LADSS
+270 LVDNS

-298 TLTPTSGA
+298 TLTPTSGS
-306 VKINNIDIHHQK
+306 VKINGIDIHHQK
-318 EELEGVIGHISQDD
+318 EQLEGVIGHISQDD
-332 LIIEDLTVFENLFYN
+332 LLIEDLTVFENLFYN
-347 TKLCYDGLPEQII
+347 TKLCYDGLPEKE
-360 VKKAIE
+360 VVRKAID
-366 MLKSLGLHEIKDLK
+366 MLKSLGLYEIKDLK

-465 GFPIYYGNP
+465 GYPIYYGNP

-484 INHVSANES
+484 INHVTANES
-493 ECHHCGNVN
+493 ECFHCGNVN

-522 EERRIPPKTWNEVYR
+522 EQRRIPPKTWNEYYWKVI
-537 EKIDNKDLKVKSLE
+537 EKPDTQVKSTE
-551 MPKGNY
+551 MPKGTY
-557 KIPRKFNQFKVFF
+557 KIPKKISQFRVFF
-570 IRDILSKIANTQYM
+570 VRDILSKVANTQYM

-592 FLAFILSYLV
+592 FLAFILAYLV

-609 GPDAKYLFRYNEN
+609 GPDASYVFRYNEN
-622 ITAYLFMSVVVALFM
+622 VTAYLFMSVVVALFM

-645 IISDRKILK
+645 IISDRKIMK

-666 LFSKTVIMII
+666 LTSKTAIMII
-676 ISAIQTISYILI
+676 ISAVQTISYIVV
-688 GNLILGIDGMLLDY
+688 GNLILGIGGMYLDY
-702 WLVLFSCSLFA
+702 WLILFSCSFFA

-786 ENAFERD
+786 ENEYEKD
-793 YYHYDK
+793 YYSFDK

-808 NFWVSSMKTNLTMAI
+808 NFWISAVKTRLTMSVNYAG
-823 KYRQPLKENDKE
+823 KPDKKEDFNNNLRLVLAE
-835 KNTKR
+835 LSEESEFIEEVFINTK
-840 KNDFQQ
+840 
-846 KINLV
+846 
-851 INEIG
+851 
-856 HEIIYLNELHKQFKQ
+856 YP
-871 VTSEEV
+871 SEESKALNKSISIEERKSIV
-877 KTALEK
+877 KGIQERTK
-883 NLNTNQRSSV
+883 KV
-893 LKIVAQSQQKL
+893 QK
-904 KNIESFNN
+904 IESFKES
-912 ATAKEI
+912 TAKTI
-918 NNTLQIIKDFYIKMY
+918 NGILNDIKGLYIKYY
-933 NIFARLKNKKIAYV
+933 NAFADIKNRKIADF
-947 RSQENGKKSFIDKRD
+947 RKEKDGKKLFIEKRD
-962 NYQNESLTDLV
+962 AYQNESLSDLV
-973 KNKNEMNKIIE
+973 KNNNELNKIIE
-984 FDGQL
+984 FEGRL
-989 VQKSDPIYRDSRGFR
+989 VQKSDPVYIDAKGFR

-1010 NKLFFGYSVDTYWV
+1010 TKKLFGSTVDTYWV
-1024 NIFVILGMSFTLFVM
+1024 NVFVILGMAFSLFIS
-1039 LYFDVL
+1039 LYFDLL
-1045 KRSID
+1045 KRIID
-1050 WLEEISKMIGIS
+1050 SLGELSTKIGLSKEE
-1062 KSE
+1062 

>member
-15 LVAKVDGVNDNG
+15 LVAKVDSVNHDG
-27 RSVVEN
+27 RSVVET
-33 FLKQQLNAVLV
+33 FLKQQLNAELV
-44 NQYLDLFEEYLEK
+44 NQYLELFEEYLEK
-57 HHKISKRKE
+57 HQKISKRKE

-123 AETFNISED
+123 ADTFNISD
-132 EFRESMAFVVSKDD
+132 QEFRESMAFVVSNDE
-146 KIPDNDNFLILHK
+146 KIPDNENFLIIHN
-159 GGKTSY
+159 SENNNY
-165 KKAKEISN
+165 EKAKTIN
-173 PVLEGAVKILRL
+173 HPQLEGAVKILRL

-190 YIAKYCGEEAIY
+190 YIAKYCGDEAIY
-202 INGQVIENNRVYFL
+202 INGQVIDTNRVYFL
-216 AHGSSIRNKKLNPIY
+216 AHGSSIRTKKLKPIY
-231 FSDISSKYRTQ
+231 FSDISSKYRAQ
-242 EETQRIDFIVNKLE
+242 EETQRIDFVADALG

-263 TGLHELN
+263 IGLHELN
-270 LADSS
+270 LVDKS

-298 TLTPTSGA
+298 TLTPTSGS
-306 VKINNIDIHHQK
+306 VKINGIDIHHQK

-332 LIIEDLTVFENLFYN
+332 LLIEDLTVFENLFYN
-347 TKLCYDGLPEQII
+347 TKLCYDGLSESII
-360 VKKAIE
+360 AKKTID
-366 MLKSLGLHEIKDLK
+366 MLKSLGLYEIKDLK

-452 FKMFDNLLILDTG
+452 FKMFDSLLILDTG

-484 INHVSANES
+484 INHVTANES
-493 ECHHCGNVN
+493 ECFHCGNVN

-522 EERRIPPKTWNEVYR
+522 EQRRIPPKTWNEYY
-537 EKIDNKDLKVKSLE
+537 LKVIEKPNTKISSSE
-551 MPKGNY
+551 MPKGTY
-557 KIPRKFNQFKVFF
+557 KIPKKSSQFKVFF
-570 IRDILSKIANTQYM
+570 VRDILSKIANTQYM

-592 FLAFILSYLV
+592 FLAFILAYLV

-609 GPDAKYLFRYNEN
+609 GPDAEYVFRYNEN

-666 LFSKTVIMII
+666 LSSKTAIMII
-676 ISAIQTISYILI
+676 ISAIQTISYILV
-688 GNLILGIDGMLLDY
+688 GNLILGISGMFLDY
-702 WLVLFSCSLFA
+702 WLILFSCSFFA

-760 QTVVPVAGEMMAS
+760 QTVVPIAGEAMAS

-786 ENAFERD
+786 ENNFERD
-793 YYHYDK
+793 YYNYDK

-808 NFWVSSMKTNLTMAI
+808 NFWIAAVKTRLTMSVNYAA
-823 KYRQPLKENDKE
+823 KPEKKE
-835 KNTKR
+835 
-840 KNDFQQ
+840 DF
-846 KINLV
+846 
-851 INEIG
+851 
-856 HEIIYLNELHKQFKQ
+856 
-871 VTSEEV
+871 
-877 KTALEK
+877 
-883 NLNTNQRSSV
+883 
-893 LKIVAQSQQKL
+893 L
-904 KNIESFNN
+904 KNIEIVLAELKAESEFLIDIFDNLNNTYTSSDLKALNKVLPTETRNEIIQGIIQDARKVQNLETFNEE
-912 ATAKEI
+912 TAKTI
-918 NNTLQIIKDFYIKMY
+918 NGILNDIKSLYIKYY
-933 NIFARLKNKKIAYV
+933 NAFADLKNRKIADV
-947 RSQENGKKSFIDKRD
+947 KKEKDGKELFIENRD
-962 NYQNESLTDLV
+962 AYQNESLTDLV
-973 KNKNEMNKIIE
+973 KNNNELNKIIE
-984 FDGQL
+984 YEGRL
-989 VQKSDPIYRDSRGFR
+989 VQKSDPVYIDAKGFR

-1010 NKLFFGYSVDTYWV
+1010 TKKVLGLSIDTYWV
-1024 NIFVILGMSFTLFVM
+1024 NVMVILFMAVSLFVT
-1039 LYFDVL
+1039 LYFDLL
-1045 KRSID
+1045 KKGID
-1050 WLEEISKMIGIS
+1050 WIGELSTKIGLSKEE
-1062 KSE
+1062 